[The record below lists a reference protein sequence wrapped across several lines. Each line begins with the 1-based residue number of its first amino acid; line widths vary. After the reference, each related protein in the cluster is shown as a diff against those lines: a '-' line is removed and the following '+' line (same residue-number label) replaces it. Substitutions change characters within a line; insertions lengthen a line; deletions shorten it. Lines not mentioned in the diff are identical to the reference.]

1 MPYALCFLLFMLG
14 LYCAVVKKNMVK
26 IVIGIMVMEYAVNL
40 FLIMLGYRFG
50 GSAPIIDRSQLE
62 AGQVAASFINNS
74 VDPLPQALVLTAIV
88 ISLGSLALMISICV
102 RTYEKYGTF
111 DITQIRRLK
120 GCPMFGRK
128 GKVAATFLANLVT
141 IFLLVSAVAS
151 IGKSEVYEIGKWSIP
166 LGINLVLDG
175 LSSLMLLAIS
185 VVSAAAMLFSARY
198 MEQYTA
204 KAKYLSLFL
213 LMVAGMNGVVLSGDI
228 FNLFV
233 FLEIASLASYALVG
247 FGCEHEELEALFV
260 LFAVALVY
268 GNTGTLNMAYISEA
282 IQYSGMN
289 AGLDFAL
296 ALFIVGFGLK
306 AALVPFHAWLP
317 DAHPSAPAP
326 ISAMLSGIL
335 IKTLGIYALARVV
348 FNIFGVSVS
357 VGWLLIVLG
366 LLSMVA
372 GAFLAIGQWDLKRL
386 MAYSSISQIGYVIL
400 GIGLG
405 ATLIARGDNLAWAS
419 LAILGGLFHLVNH
432 AVYKS
437 LLFLTSG
444 SVEMSTG
451 TRQLKQMGGLAEK
464 LPITRTTCTVA
475 SASIVGIPP
484 FSGFWSKLIL
494 VIAAVQAQFYWIA
507 AIIVFVSL
515 CTLIMYFSLLWYF
528 WPAYV
533 CLWDCLCWCPA

>member
-1 MPYALCFLLFMLG
+1 MSIPLPLFIAIPLITAFLL
-14 LYCAVVKKNMVK
+14 
-26 IVIGIMVMEYAVNL
+26 
-40 FLIMLGYRFG
+40 
-50 GSAPIIDRSQLE
+50 
-62 AGQVAASFINNS
+62 
-74 VDPLPQALVLTAIV
+74 
-88 ISLGSLALMISICV
+88 
-102 RTYEKYGTF
+102 
-111 DITQIRRLK
+111 
-120 GCPMFGRK
+120 PMFGRK
-128 GKVAATFLANLVT
+128 GKSAATILANLVT
-141 IFLLVSAVAS
+141 ISLLVFAVVS
-151 IGKSEVYEIGKWSIP
+151 IGKTEVYEIGDWHIP
-166 LGINLVLDG
+166 FGINLVLDG
-175 LSSLMLLAIS
+175 LSSLMLLAVS

-198 MEQYTA
+198 MERYTV

-213 LMVAGMNGVVLSGDI
+213 LMVAGLNGVILSGDI

-247 FGCEHEELEALFV
+247 FGCEHEELEASFKYMVLGTIGSIFI

-268 GNTGTLNMAYISEA
+268 GNTGTLNMAYISKA
-282 IQYSGMN
+282 IQSSGLN
-289 AGLDFAL
+289 AGLTFAL

-317 DAHPSAPAP
+317 DAHSSAPAP
-326 ISAMLSGIL
+326 ISAMLSGVL
-335 IKTLGIYALARVV
+335 IKILGIYALARVV
-348 FNIFGVSVS
+348 FNVFGVSVS
-357 VGWLLIVLG
+357 IGWLLITLG

-405 ATLIARGDNLAWAS
+405 ATLIAREANLAWAS
-419 LAILGGLFHLVNH
+419 LAILGGLLHLVNH

-464 LPITRTTCTVA
+464 LPLTRTTCTVA

-494 VIAAVQAQFYWIA
+494 VIAAIQAHFYWIA

-515 CTLIMYFSLLWYF
+515 CTLIMYLKVQR
-528 WPAYV
+528 YV
-533 CLWDCLCWCPA
+533 FLGELPENLRQVKENKGSMQVAMVFLACLCVLMGLLLLVPGLKQTILDPAVQVLTDGFKYSADLIR

>member
-1 MPYALCFLLFMLG
+1 MSIPLPLFIAVPLVVAFLL
-14 LYCAVVKKNMVK
+14 
-26 IVIGIMVMEYAVNL
+26 
-40 FLIMLGYRFG
+40 
-50 GSAPIIDRSQLE
+50 
-62 AGQVAASFINNS
+62 
-74 VDPLPQALVLTAIV
+74 
-88 ISLGSLALMISICV
+88 
-102 RTYEKYGTF
+102 
-111 DITQIRRLK
+111 
-120 GCPMFGRK
+120 PMFGRK
-128 GKVAATFLANLVT
+128 GKTAATVLANLVT
-141 IFLLVSAVAS
+141 VSLLVFAVAS
-151 IGKSEVYEIGKWSIP
+151 IGKTEVYEIGKWSIP

-175 LSSLMLLAIS
+175 LSSLLLLAIS
-185 VVSAAAMLFSARY
+185 IVSAAVMLFSVRY

-204 KAKYLSLFL
+204 KPKYLSLFL

-247 FGCEHEELEALFV
+247 FGCEHEELEASFKYMVLGTIASIFI
-260 LFAVALVY
+260 LFAIALIY
-268 GNTGTLNMAYISEA
+268 GNTGTLNMAYISKA
-282 IQYSGMN
+282 IQNSGLN
-289 AGLDFAL
+289 AGLKFAL

-326 ISAMLSGIL
+326 ISAMLSGVL
-335 IKTLGIYALARVV
+335 IKSLGIYALARVI

-357 VGWLLIVLG
+357 IGWLLIVLG

-372 GAFLAIGQWDLKRL
+372 GAFLAIGQWDIKRL

-444 SVEMSTG
+444 SIEMATG
-451 TRQLKQMGGLAEK
+451 TRQLKEMGGLAEK
-464 LPITRTTCTVA
+464 LPLTRITCTVA

-494 VIAAVQAQFYWIA
+494 IIAAVQAQFYWIA

-515 CTLIMYFSLLWYF
+515 CTLIMYLKVQR
-528 WPAYV
+528 YV
-533 CLWDCLCWCPA
+533 FLGELPENLRQVKEHKGSMLVAMVFLACLCVLMGLLVLVPALRESILESAVKVLTDGVRYSAVIIKVLQN

>member
-1 MPYALCFLLFMLG
+1 MSIPLPVFVAIPLVTAFLL
-14 LYCAVVKKNMVK
+14 
-26 IVIGIMVMEYAVNL
+26 
-40 FLIMLGYRFG
+40 
-50 GSAPIIDRSQLE
+50 
-62 AGQVAASFINNS
+62 
-74 VDPLPQALVLTAIV
+74 
-88 ISLGSLALMISICV
+88 
-102 RTYEKYGTF
+102 
-111 DITQIRRLK
+111 
-120 GCPMFGRK
+120 PMFGKK
-128 GKVAATFLANLVT
+128 GKDAATVLANMATVS
-141 IFLLVSAVAS
+141 LLLLAIVSAIQLS
-151 IGKSEVYEIGKWSIP
+151 TGNDQLYVYKIGKWPIP
-166 LGINLVLDG
+166 LGINLVFDG
-175 LSSLMLLAIS
+175 LSSLLLLAIS
-185 VVSAAAMLFSARY
+185 VVSAAAMLFSVRY

-204 KAKYLSLFL
+204 KSKYLSLFL

-247 FGCEHEELEALFV
+247 FGCEHEELEASFKYMVLGSIGSIFI

-268 GNTGTLNMAYISEA
+268 GNTGTLNMAFISKA
-282 IQYSGMN
+282 IQDSGLN
-289 AGLDFAL
+289 AGLTFAL
-296 ALFIVGFGLK
+296 ALFVVGFGLK

-335 IKTLGIYALARVV
+335 IKTLGVYALARVI
-348 FNIFGVSVS
+348 FNVFGVSVS
-357 VGWLLIVLG
+357 IGWLLIALG

-386 MAYSSISQIGYVIL
+386 LAYSSISQIGYVVL
-400 GIGLG
+400 GLGLG
-405 ATLIARGDNLAWAS
+405 ATLIAKGDNIAWAS

-451 TRQLKQMGGLAEK
+451 TRELKQMGGLAEN
-464 LPITRTTCTVA
+464 LPVTRTTNAIA

-494 VIAAVQAQFYWIA
+494 VIAAIQAHFYWIA
-507 AIIVFVSL
+507 AIIIFVSL
-515 CTLIMYFSLLWYF
+515 CTLIMYLKVQR
-528 WPAYV
+528 YV
-533 CLWDCLCWCPA
+533 FLGELPEKLQTVEENRGSMLISMVFLACLCVLMGLLLLIPGLRESILEPAVRVLIDGVKYSANVMNA

>member
-1 MPYALCFLLFMLG
+1 MSVPLPVFIAIPLVTAFLL
-14 LYCAVVKKNMVK
+14 
-26 IVIGIMVMEYAVNL
+26 
-40 FLIMLGYRFG
+40 
-50 GSAPIIDRSQLE
+50 PI
-62 AGQVAASFINNS
+62 
-74 VDPLPQALVLTAIV
+74 
-88 ISLGSLALMISICV
+88 
-102 RTYEKYGTF
+102 
-111 DITQIRRLK
+111 
-120 GCPMFGRK
+120 FGRK
-128 GKVAATFLANLVT
+128 GKAIATVLANLATVS
-141 IFLLVSAVAS
+141 LLVLAVLS
-151 IGKSEVYEIGKWSIP
+151 IGQSRVYEIGKWSIP

-175 LSSLMLLAIS
+175 LSSLLLLAIG
-185 VVSAAAMLFSARY
+185 VVSTAAMLFSVRY

-247 FGCEHEELEALFV
+247 FGCEHEELEASFKYMVLGSIGSIFILFG
-260 LFAVALVY
+260 VALVY
-268 GNTGTLNMAYISEA
+268 GNTGTLNMAYISKA
-282 IQYSGMN
+282 IQSVGLN
-289 AGLDFAL
+289 AGLMFAL

-335 IKTLGIYALARVV
+335 IKTLGIYALARMV
-348 FNIFGVSVS
+348 FNVFGISVS
-357 VGWLLIVLG
+357 IGWLLVVLG
-366 LLSMVA
+366 ILSMVA

-386 MAYSSISQIGYVIL
+386 MAYSSISQIGYVVL

-405 ATLIARGDNLAWAS
+405 GLIIARGGNLAWAS

-444 SVEMSTG
+444 SVQMATG
-451 TRQLKQMGGLAEK
+451 TRQLREMGGLAEK
-464 LPITRTTCTVA
+464 LPVTRAACTVA

-494 VIAAVQAQFYWIA
+494 VVAAVQAHFYWIA

-515 CTLIMYFSLLWYF
+515 CTLIMYLKVQRYVFLGELPENLKQVKENKGTMLAAMIFLASLCVLMGLLLLLPGLKQTILD
-528 WPAYV
+528 PAVKVLTDGLSYSANV
-533 CLWDCLCWCPA
+533 IGM

>member
-1 MPYALCFLLFMLG
+1 MSIPLPVFIAIPLATAFLL
-14 LYCAVVKKNMVK
+14 
-26 IVIGIMVMEYAVNL
+26 
-40 FLIMLGYRFG
+40 
-50 GSAPIIDRSQLE
+50 
-62 AGQVAASFINNS
+62 
-74 VDPLPQALVLTAIV
+74 
-88 ISLGSLALMISICV
+88 
-102 RTYEKYGTF
+102 
-111 DITQIRRLK
+111 
-120 GCPMFGRK
+120 PMFGKR
-128 GKVAATFLANLVT
+128 GKDAATIVANLAT
-141 IFLLVSAVAS
+141 ISLLILA
-151 IGKSEVYEIGKWSIP
+151 IGCIGESGVYEIGKWPIP

-175 LSSLMLLAIS
+175 LSSLVLLVIS
-185 VVSAAAMLFSARY
+185 VVAAAVMLFSAGY

-247 FGCEHEELEALFV
+247 FGCGHEELEASFKYTVLGTIASIFV
-260 LFAVALVY
+260 LFGIGLVY
-268 GNTGTLNMAYISEA
+268 GNTGALNMAYVSKA
-282 IQYSGMN
+282 IQSSGLN
-289 AGLDFAL
+289 

-326 ISAMLSGIL
+326 ISAMLSGVL
-335 IKTLGIYALARVV
+335 IKSLGVYALARVV
-348 FNIFGVSVS
+348 FNIFGVSLE

-366 LLSMVA
+366 ILSMVA
-372 GAFLAIGQWDLKRL
+372 GAFLAIGQWDIKRL
-386 MAYSSISQIGYVIL
+386 MAYSSISQIGYVVL

-405 ATLIARGDNLAWAS
+405 IMLLARGANPAWAS

-444 SVEMSTG
+444 SIEMATG
-451 TRQLKQMGGLAEK
+451 TRQLKEMGGLAK
-464 LPITRTTCTVA
+464 RLPFTRTANAVA
-475 SASIVGIPP
+475 SASIVGVPP

-494 VIAAVQAQFYWIA
+494 VMAAVQAHYYWIA

-515 CTLIMYFSLLWYF
+515 CTLIMYLKVQR
-528 WPAYV
+528 YV
-533 CLWDCLCWCPA
+533 FLGELPENLQNVEENGGSMLVAMIFLTCLCVLMGLLVLVPGIRNSILEPAVRVLTDGLKYSDIITAM

>member
-1 MPYALCFLLFMLG
+1 MSIPLPLFIAVPLVVAFLL
-14 LYCAVVKKNMVK
+14 
-26 IVIGIMVMEYAVNL
+26 
-40 FLIMLGYRFG
+40 
-50 GSAPIIDRSQLE
+50 
-62 AGQVAASFINNS
+62 
-74 VDPLPQALVLTAIV
+74 
-88 ISLGSLALMISICV
+88 
-102 RTYEKYGTF
+102 
-111 DITQIRRLK
+111 
-120 GCPMFGRK
+120 PMFGRK
-128 GKVAATFLANLVT
+128 GKTAATVLANLVT
-141 IFLLVSAVAS
+141 ISLLVFAVAS
-151 IGKSEVYEIGKWSIP
+151 IGKTEVYEIGKWSIP

-175 LSSLMLLAIS
+175 LSSLLLLAIS
-185 VVSAAAMLFSARY
+185 IVSAAAMLFSARY

-213 LMVAGMNGVVLSGDI
+213 LMVVGMNGVVLSGDI

-247 FGCEHEELEALFV
+247 FGCEHEELEASFKYMVLGTIASIFI
-260 LFAVALVY
+260 LFAIALVY
-268 GNTGTLNMAYISEA
+268 GNTGMLNMAYISKA
-282 IQYSGMN
+282 IQNSGLN
-289 AGLDFAL
+289 AGLKFAL

-335 IKTLGIYALARVV
+335 IKTLGVYALARVL
-348 FNIFGVSVS
+348 FNVFGVSVS
-357 VGWLLIVLG
+357 IGWLLIVLG

-386 MAYSSISQIGYVIL
+386 MAYSSISQIGYVVL

-464 LPITRTTCTVA
+464 LPLTRTACAVA

-515 CTLIMYFSLLWYF
+515 CTLIMYLKVQR
-528 WPAYV
+528 YV
-533 CLWDCLCWCPA
+533 FLGELPENLQQTKENKGSMLVAMVFLACLCVLMGLLVLVPGLKQAILDPAVKVLTDGLKYSTNVMGM

>member
-1 MPYALCFLLFMLG
+1 MSIPLPVFIAVPLVTAFLLPIFSG
-14 LYCAVVKKNMVK
+14 L
-26 IVIGIMVMEYAVNL
+26 
-40 FLIMLGYRFG
+40 
-50 GSAPIIDRSQLE
+50 
-62 AGQVAASFINNS
+62 
-74 VDPLPQALVLTAIV
+74 
-88 ISLGSLALMISICV
+88 
-102 RTYEKYGTF
+102 
-111 DITQIRRLK
+111 
-120 GCPMFGRK
+120 GRK
-128 GKVAATFLANLVT
+128 GKVVATVLANLVT
-141 IFLLVSAVAS
+141 ISLLVMAVAS
-151 IGKSEVYEIGKWSIP
+151 IGQSRVYEVGKWSIP

-175 LSSLMLLAIS
+175 LSSLLLLAVS

-204 KAKYLSLFL
+204 KAKYLCLFL

-247 FGCEHEELEALFV
+247 FGCEREELEASFKYMVLGSIASIFV
-260 LFAVALVY
+260 LFGVALVY
-268 GNTGTLNMAYISEA
+268 GNTGSLNMAYISKA
-282 IQYSGMN
+282 IQSSGLN
-289 AGLDFAL
+289 PGLAFAL
-296 ALFIVGFGLK
+296 ALFVVGFGLK

-335 IKTLGIYALARVV
+335 IKTLGVYALARVV
-348 FNIFGVSVS
+348 FNVFGVSVS
-357 VGWLLIVLG
+357 MGWLLVVLG

-372 GAFLAIGQWDLKRL
+372 GAFLAIGQGDFKRL
-386 MAYSSISQIGYVIL
+386 LAYSSISQIGYVVL

-405 ATLIARGDNLAWAS
+405 GLIIARDGNVAWAS

-444 SVEMSTG
+444 SVQMSTG
-451 TRQLKQMGGLAEK
+451 TRQLKQLGGLAEK
-464 LPITRTTCTVA
+464 LPFTRTACTIA

-494 VIAAVQAQFYWIA
+494 VIAAVQAHFYWIA

-515 CTLIMYFSLLWYF
+515 CTLIMYLKVQR
-528 WPAYV
+528 YV
-533 CLWDCLCWCPA
+533 FLGELPENLQEVKENRGSMLVAMVFLACLCVLMGLLIIVPSLKANILDPAVQVLTDGLEYSTRIIGN

>member
-1 MPYALCFLLFMLG
+1 MSIPLPVFVAVPLVTAFLL
-14 LYCAVVKKNMVK
+14 
-26 IVIGIMVMEYAVNL
+26 
-40 FLIMLGYRFG
+40 
-50 GSAPIIDRSQLE
+50 PI
-62 AGQVAASFINNS
+62 
-74 VDPLPQALVLTAIV
+74 
-88 ISLGSLALMISICV
+88 
-102 RTYEKYGTF
+102 
-111 DITQIRRLK
+111 
-120 GCPMFGRK
+120 FGRK
-128 GKVAATFLANLVT
+128 GKAGATVLANFAT
-141 IFLLVSAVAS
+141 ILLLVLAVAS
-151 IGKSEVYEIGKWSIP
+151 VGKSSVYEIGRWSIP

-175 LSSLMLLAIS
+175 LSSLLLLAIS
-185 VVSAAAMLFSARY
+185 VVSTAAMLFSARY

-204 KAKYLSLFL
+204 KAKYLSLFM

-233 FLEIASLASYALVG
+233 FLEIASIASYALVG
-247 FGCEHEELEALFV
+247 FGCEHEELEASFKYMVLGSIGSIFV

-268 GNTGTLNMAYISEA
+268 GNTGSLNMAYISKA
-282 IQYSGMN
+282 IQGSGLN

-296 ALFIVGFGLK
+296 CLFIVGFGLK

-326 ISAMLSGIL
+326 ISAMLSGVL
-335 IKTLGIYALARVV
+335 IKALGVYALARVV
-348 FNIFGVSVS
+348 FNVFGISVS
-357 VGWLLIVLG
+357 IGWLLIVLG

-386 MAYSSISQIGYVIL
+386 MAYSSISQLGYVVL

-405 ATLIARGDNLAWAS
+405 GLIIAGGGNLAWAS
-419 LAILGGLFHLVNH
+419 LSILGGLFHLLNH

-451 TRQLKQMGGLAEK
+451 TRQMRQMGGLAEK
-464 LPITRTTCTVA
+464 MPVTRATCTIA
-475 SASIVGIPP
+475 SASIAGIPP

-494 VIAAVQAQFYWIA
+494 VVAAIQAHFYWVA

-515 CTLIMYFSLLWYF
+515 CTLIMYLKVQR
-528 WPAYV
+528 YV
-533 CLWDCLCWCPA
+533 FLGELPENLQQSKEAKNSMLVAMIFLACLCVLMGLLVIVPSLKANILDPAVKVLTDGLEYSANIINMR

>member
-1 MPYALCFLLFMLG
+1 MSIPLPFFIAVPLVMAFLL
-14 LYCAVVKKNMVK
+14 
-26 IVIGIMVMEYAVNL
+26 
-40 FLIMLGYRFG
+40 
-50 GSAPIIDRSQLE
+50 
-62 AGQVAASFINNS
+62 
-74 VDPLPQALVLTAIV
+74 
-88 ISLGSLALMISICV
+88 
-102 RTYEKYGTF
+102 
-111 DITQIRRLK
+111 
-120 GCPMFGRK
+120 PMFGQK
-128 GKVAATFLANLVT
+128 GKTAATVLANLVT
-141 IFLLVSAVAS
+141 IFLLVFALAS
-151 IGKSEVYEIGKWSIP
+151 IGKTEVYEVGKWSIP

-175 LSSLMLLAIS
+175 LSSLLLLAIS

-247 FGCEHEELEALFV
+247 FGCEHEELEASFKYMVLGTIGSIFV

-268 GNTGTLNMAYISEA
+268 GNTGTLNMAYISKA
-282 IQYSGMN
+282 IQSSGLN
-289 AGLDFAL
+289 AGLKFAL

-335 IKTLGIYALARVV
+335 IKTLGVYALARVV

-357 VGWLLIVLG
+357 IGWLLIVLG
-366 LLSMVA
+366 LLSMIA
-372 GAFLAIGQWDLKRL
+372 GAFLAIGQWDIKRL

-405 ATLIARGDNLAWAS
+405 ATLMARGENLAWAS

-444 SVEMSTG
+444 SVQMSTG
-451 TRQLKQMGGLAEK
+451 TRQMKQMGGLAEI
-464 LPITRTTCTVA
+464 LPFTRTTCTVA

-507 AIIVFVSL
+507 AVIVFVSL
-515 CTLIMYFSLLWYF
+515 CTLIMYLKVQR
-528 WPAYV
+528 YV
-533 CLWDCLCWCPA
+533 FLGELPENLRQVKENKGSMLVAMVFLACLCVLMGLLVLVPGLRQTILDPAVAVLTDGLKYSADVMGM

>member
-1 MPYALCFLLFMLG
+1 MSIPLPVFIAVPLVTAFLLPIFSG
-14 LYCAVVKKNMVK
+14 L
-26 IVIGIMVMEYAVNL
+26 
-40 FLIMLGYRFG
+40 
-50 GSAPIIDRSQLE
+50 
-62 AGQVAASFINNS
+62 
-74 VDPLPQALVLTAIV
+74 
-88 ISLGSLALMISICV
+88 
-102 RTYEKYGTF
+102 
-111 DITQIRRLK
+111 
-120 GCPMFGRK
+120 GRK
-128 GKVAATFLANLVT
+128 GKVVATVLANLVT
-141 IFLLVSAVAS
+141 ISLLVMAVAS
-151 IGKSEVYEIGKWSIP
+151 IGQSRVYEVGKWSIP

-175 LSSLMLLAIS
+175 LSSLLLLAVS

-204 KAKYLSLFL
+204 KAKYLCLFL
-213 LMVAGMNGVVLSGDI
+213 LMVTGMNGVVLSGDI

-247 FGCEHEELEALFV
+247 FGCEREELEASFKYMVLGSIASIFV
-260 LFAVALVY
+260 LFGVALVY
-268 GNTGTLNMAYISEA
+268 GNTGSLNMAYISKA
-282 IQYSGMN
+282 IQSSGLN
-289 AGLDFAL
+289 PGLAFAL
-296 ALFIVGFGLK
+296 ALFVVGFGLK

-348 FNIFGVSVS
+348 FNVFGVSVS
-357 VGWLLIVLG
+357 MGWLLVVLG

-372 GAFLAIGQWDLKRL
+372 GAFLAIGQGDFKRL
-386 MAYSSISQIGYVIL
+386 LAYSSISQIGYVVL

-405 ATLIARGDNLAWAS
+405 GLIIARDGNVAWAS

-444 SVEMSTG
+444 SVQMSTG
-451 TRQLKQMGGLAEK
+451 TRQLKQLGGLAEK
-464 LPITRTTCTVA
+464 LPFTRTACTIA

-494 VIAAVQAQFYWIA
+494 VIAAVQAHFYWIA

-515 CTLIMYFSLLWYF
+515 CTLIMYLKVQR
-528 WPAYV
+528 YV
-533 CLWDCLCWCPA
+533 FLGELPENLQEVKENRGSMLVAMVFLACLCVLMGLLIIVPSLKANILDPAVQVLTDGLEYSTRIIGN